1 MDIDEASYRRGGT
14 GSAELSEK
22 RSHRSICRSVRTD
35 SSSATSTCCSSGRSA
50 GRRTARLR
58 RRTFRIIQKENLG
71 ICREALMEAVAETSE
86 AFMDRYFGGENS
98 PRMRSNRHCV
108 NVAEG
113 SIVPVLMG
121 SNILAR
127 GIYTLLVDI
136 VKYLPSPE
144 KRTCTGINAK
154 TNEVYM
160 RITISQRQN
169 PPISGKQSQILLL
182 ENIPFIKVNSG
193 VLKTDDILF
202 NQHKDVEEKVGKALR
217 DAGQQAGGGKGELTR
232 ATVPWQSFPVRRRPI
247 LSPQRQSDSVY

>member
-1 MDIDEASYRRGGT
+1 MRRATARWYR
-14 GSAELSEK
+14 
-22 RSHRSICRSVRTD
+22 ICRNFTGKKIAPFHLPIRENGQFVGYVNVLQQRAKRWKENGEVEKADVPDYS
-35 SSSATSTCCSSGRSA
+35 
-50 GRRTARLR
+50 
-58 RRTFRIIQKENLG
+58 KENLG

-86 AFMDRYFGGENS
+86 EFMDRYFGGEEFS
-98 PRMRSNRHCV
+98 EDEIRQALRV

-154 TNEVYM
+154 TNEVYNADYDFAKAKSAY
-160 RITISQRQN
+160 IWKTIAD
-169 PPISGKQSQILLL
+169 PFIGKYSL
-182 ENIPFIKVNSG
+182 IKVNSG

-202 NQHKDVEEKVGKALR
+202 NQHKDVEEKSRKALR
-217 DAGQQAGGGKGELTR
+217 DAGQQAGGGKGAARGRHWCPGR
-232 ATVPWQSFPVRRRPI
+232 AFRCDDDRFS
-247 LSPQRQSDSVY
+247 LHKDESDSVY

>member
-1 MDIDEASYRRGGT
+1 MLQQRAKRWKENG
-14 GSAELSEK
+14 EVEK
-22 RSHRSICRSVRTD
+22 TD
-35 SSSATSTCCSSGRSA
+35 VPDYS
-50 GRRTARLR
+50 
-58 RRTFRIIQKENLG
+58 KENLG

-86 AFMDRYFGGENS
+86 EFMDRYFGGEEFS
-98 PRMRSNRHCV
+98 EDEIRQALRV

-154 TNEVYM
+154 TNEVYNADYDFAKAKSAY
-160 RITISQRQN
+160 IW
-169 PPISGKQSQILLL
+169 KQSQILYWKYSL
-182 ENIPFIKVNSG
+182 IKVNSG

-202 NQHKDVEEKVGKALR
+202 NQHKDVEEK
-217 DAGQQAGGGKGELTR
+217 
-232 ATVPWQSFPVRRRPI
+232 
-247 LSPQRQSDSVY
+247 